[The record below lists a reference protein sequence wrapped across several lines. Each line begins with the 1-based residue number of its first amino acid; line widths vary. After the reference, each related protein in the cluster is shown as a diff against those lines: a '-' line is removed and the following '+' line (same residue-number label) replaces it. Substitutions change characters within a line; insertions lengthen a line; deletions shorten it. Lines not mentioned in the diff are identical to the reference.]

1 MSRQRELGSIL
12 VATDFSQSAQH
23 ALERTALLPLG
34 LRSSVELLHVAG
46 ERELTGEDMPRLE
59 EARQVVQRALDSAG
73 RSRHHVVVSSD
84 RGRPFEEI
92 ARVAHHDHVELV
104 VLGRNGERRFRHQL
118 LGSTAD
124 RVIRHGDVSVLVVAG
139 TPEGPYRKPLVAV
152 DLSESSRL
160 ALELVLR
167 LHRSCPEPVDVL
179 RVTPHPAGEPAAR
192 AELVM
197 FLAEIPAPPGGW
209 NAIVRPGDPRAV
221 ILEQARRRLS
231 DLIALGT
238 KGRTGLPHVLLGSVA
253 EAVLHEAR
261 ADVLVARL
269 PTADALDQRGDS
281 SGPCPRQGRAPLS

>member
-1 MSRQRELGSIL
+1 MSEARELGSIL
-12 VATDFSQSAQH
+12 VATDFSESAQH
-23 ALERTALLPLG
+23 ALDRTALLPLG
-34 LRSSVELLHVAG
+34 LGSSIEVLHVAG

-59 EARQVVQRALDSAG
+59 EARQRVQRALDSAG

-92 ARVAHHDHVELV
+92 ARVAHHDHAELV
-104 VLGRNGERRFRHQL
+104 VLGRNGERRFRHKL

-160 ALELVLR
+160 ALALVLG
-167 LHRSCPEPVDVL
+167 LHRGSPEPIDVL
-179 RVTPHPAGEPAAR
+179 RVTPHPAGEREAR

-197 FLAEIPAPPGGW
+197 FLAEMQAPRAGW
-209 NAIVRPGDPRAV
+209 NAIVRPGDPRTV

-253 EAVLHEAR
+253 EAVIRDAR
-261 ADVLVARL
+261 CDVLVARL
-269 PTADALDQRGDS
+269 PKADALDQRG
-281 SGPCPRQGRAPLS
+281 RAADELTGSAR